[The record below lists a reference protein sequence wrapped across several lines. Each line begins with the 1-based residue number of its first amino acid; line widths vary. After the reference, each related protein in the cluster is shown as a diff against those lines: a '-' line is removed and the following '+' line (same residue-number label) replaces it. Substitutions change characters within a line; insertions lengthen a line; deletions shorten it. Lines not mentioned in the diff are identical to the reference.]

1 MVPAEQTSLRRVL
14 IVDDDRHFLRAVELY
29 LASDLQLVL
38 ASSGEAAL
46 EVLDTQSFDVVVS
59 DMNMSGISGVE
70 FIKQARLVA
79 PATIYMLLTGSRD
92 SSIAIQ
98 AFNEAGIYMMVSKPC
113 DLKDLRECI
122 FAAGNEYDK
131 QVG

>member
-70 FIKQARLVA
+70 FIKQARQVA
-79 PATIYMLLTGSRD
+79 PATIYMLLTASRD